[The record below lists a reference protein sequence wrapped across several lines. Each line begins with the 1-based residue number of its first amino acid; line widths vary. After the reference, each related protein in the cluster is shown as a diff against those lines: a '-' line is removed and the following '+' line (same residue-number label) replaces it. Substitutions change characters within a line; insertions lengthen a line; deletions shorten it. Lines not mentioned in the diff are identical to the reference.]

1 VRARRVSLSASR
13 SDAFDVRSQGMTR
26 KFK

>member
-26 KFK
+26 NFK